1 MNDQLANIRRETLS
15 NRPVAIDLFSG
26 CGGMSLGLEA
36 AGFDIAA
43 SVEIDPIHS
52 VVHHYNFPYGA
63 TICQDI
69 SQVKSQELLTAIA
82 DKGLKPDVDLI
93 AGGPPCQ
100 GYSYMGR
107 RAIDDPRNQL
117 VFEYARIVFE
127 IQPKYFIFENVPGIL
142 SGLHR
147 QFLNELIE
155 KFEQNGYKVVRP
167 IKILDSADYGAPQ
180 KRKRLFLIGY
190 RKDVKKPSYP
200 TPTHGENLLPLNT
213 VGSAISDLSEVSVH
227 LKQDKGINADWLN
240 YSEFRTSFNL
250 IPQGEYS
257 LCHIRRPYRNTG
269 SSSIPGSDYDKTVW
283 GHLGSKHTERTIQ
296 RFALTV
302 QGTKEPIS
310 HFFKLSDSGLSNT
323 LRAGTASNKG
333 AFTAPRPIHYLHP
346 RCLTI
351 REASRI
357 HTFPDWFQFHRTIWH
372 GFREI
377 GNAVVP
383 LLAKSIGTEMIEC
396 LDIDES
402 TLEVREL
409 DSVDDSI
416 LSLKMRQASNFW
428 QVPHNVIPQ
437 RNRIKA

>member
-1 MNDQLANIRRETLS
+1 
-15 NRPVAIDLFSG
+15 
-26 CGGMSLGLEA
+26 MSLGLEA

-43 SVEIDPIHS
+43 SVEIDPIHAI
-52 VVHHYNFPYGA
+52 VHHYNFPYGA

-69 SQVKSQELLTAIA
+69 SRIKSQEIRKAIEN
-82 DKGLKPDVDLI
+82 KGLKADIDVL

-142 SGLHR
+142 TGLHR
-147 QFLNELIE
+147 KFLNELIE
-155 KFEQNGYKVVRP
+155 KFENNGYLVVRP

-190 RKDVKKPSYP
+190 RKDMPQPNYP
-200 TPTHGENLLPLNT
+200 APTHGENLLPLNT
-213 VGSAISDLSEVSVH
+213 VSSAISDLSKVSVH
-227 LKQDKGINADWLN
+227 LKHDRGIDADSLD
-240 YSEFRTSFNL
+240 YAEFRTSFNL
-250 IPQGEYS
+250 TPQGEYS
-257 LCHIRRPYRNTG
+257 SCHVRSLHDNTSSNSI
-269 SSSIPGSDYDKTVW
+269 SSSYCDRIVW
-283 GHLGSKHTERTIQ
+283 GHLGSKHTDRTIQ
-296 RFALTV
+296 RFANTI

-310 HFFKLSDSGLSNT
+310 HFFKLSPSGLSNT

-351 REASRI
+351 REAARI

-383 LLAKSIGTEMIEC
+383 LLAKSIGTEIIDC
-396 LDIDES
+396 LDIDKS
-402 TLEVREL
+402 TLEIRKL

-416 LSLKMRQASNFW
+416 LSFKMKRAANFW
-428 QVPHNVIPQ
+428 QVPHSVIPQ
-437 RNRIKA
+437 RNRMKA

>member
-1 MNDQLANIRRETLS
+1 
-15 NRPVAIDLFSG
+15 
-26 CGGMSLGLEA
+26 MSLGLEA
-36 AGFDIAA
+36 AGFDLAA

-52 VVHHYNFPYGA
+52 IVHHYNFPYGA

-69 SQVKSQELLTAIA
+69 SQIKSQDLLKAIA
-82 DKGLKPDVDLI
+82 DIGLKPDVDVL

-100 GYSYMGR
+100 GYSHMGR

-127 IQPKYFIFENVPGIL
+127 IQPKYFIFENVPGML
-142 SGLHR
+142 TGLHR
-147 QFLNELIE
+147 QFLDELIE
-155 KFEQNGYKVVRP
+155 KFEQNGYSVVRP
-167 IKILDSADYGAPQ
+167 IKVLDSADYGAPQ

-190 RKDVKKPSYP
+190 RKDMKKPNYP
-200 TPTHGENLLPLNT
+200 SPTHGDLLPLNT
-213 VGSAISDLSEVSVH
+213 VSSAISDLSEVSVH
-227 LKQDKGINADWLN
+227 LKQDKGINADWLD
-240 YSEFRTSFNL
+240 YSEFRTNFDL

-257 LCHIRRPYRNTG
+257 LCHVRRPHSNTG
-269 SSSIPGSDYDKTVW
+269 LNLIPSCFDRTVW

-296 RFALTV
+296 RFANTI

-310 HFFKLSDSGLSNT
+310 HFFKLSPSGLSNT

-333 AFTAPRPIHYLHP
+333 AFTAPRPIHYSHP

-383 LLAKSIGTEMIEC
+383 LLAKSIGTEIIQC
-396 LDIDES
+396 LDIDKS

-416 LSLKMRQASNFW
+416 LNFKMRQASNFW

-437 RNRIKA
+437 RNRMKA

>member
-1 MNDQLANIRRETLS
+1 
-15 NRPVAIDLFSG
+15 
-26 CGGMSLGLEA
+26 MSLGLEA

-52 VVHHYNFPYGA
+52 IVHHYNFPYGA

-69 SQVKSQELLTAIA
+69 SQIKSQELLKAIA
-82 DKGLKPDVDLI
+82 AKGLKPDVDVL

-100 GYSYMGR
+100 GYSHMGR

-127 IQPKYFIFENVPGIL
+127 IQPKYFIFENVPGML
-142 SGLHR
+142 TGLHC
-147 QFLNELIE
+147 QFLDRLIE
-155 KFEQNGYKVVRP
+155 KFEKNGYSVVRP
-167 IKILDSADYGAPQ
+167 IKVLDSADYGAPQ

-190 RKDVKKPSYP
+190 RKDMKKPNYP
-200 TPTHGENLLPLNT
+200 TSTHGDLLPFNT
-213 VGSAISDLSEVSVH
+213 VGSAISDLSEVAVH
-227 LKQDKGINADWLN
+227 LKQDRGINANCLD

-257 LCHIRRPYRNTG
+257 LCHIRRPHGNTG
-269 SSSIPGSDYDKTVW
+269 SDSTSYKTVW

-296 RFALTV
+296 RFANTT

-310 HFFKLSDSGLSNT
+310 HFFRLSASGLSNT

-333 AFTAPRPIHYLHP
+333 AFTAPRPIHYSHP

-351 REASRI
+351 REASRL

-383 LLAKSIGTEMIEC
+383 LLAKSIGAEIIEC
-396 LDIDES
+396 LNIDKS
-402 TLEVREL
+402 ILEIREL
-409 DSVDDSI
+409 DSLDDSI

-437 RNRIKA
+437 RNRMTRSLI